1 MEKIIHKGKQ
11 GPHSLTMTEI
21 NQHKSIEDSLSQLIE
36 IVEKLRAP
44 GGCPWDRDQTQASL
58 LPYFLEE
65 IYEVIESVEEG
76 NMELLKEEL
85 GDILLH
91 VVFQAS
97 IGKENEDFTLQDSLN
112 YVNEKL
118 IRRHP
123 HVFADAKAEDPFHAK
138 QNWEAAKHDEKKRES
153 RLDGVPGTL
162 PALTRSQRLQEK
174 ASYAGFDWEKVEQV
188 WEKVHEEIGELKE
201 AEEKGITEQIEEEI
215 GDTLFSIVN
224 LSRFL
229 GISAETALRKTNRKF
244 TSRFAQVEK
253 ELKKR
258 GKKVEDS
265 SLEEM
270 DEIWN
275 VVKNHAD

>member
-11 GPHSLTMTEI
+11 GPHSLTMTEL

-123 HVFADAKAEDPFHAK
+123 HVFADAKAEGPFHAK

-174 ASYAGFDWEKVEQV
+174 ASYAGFDWKKVEQV

-201 AEEKGITEQIEEEI
+201 AEEKGITEKIEEEI

-275 VVKNHAD
+275 MVKNHVD

>member
-1 MEKIIHKGKQ
+1 
-11 GPHSLTMTEI
+11 MTEI
-21 NQHKSIEDSLSQLIE
+21 NQHKSTGDSLSQLIE

-44 GGCPWDRDQTQASL
+44 GGCPWDRDQTQVSL

-123 HVFADAKAEDPFHAK
+123 HVFADAKAEGPFNAK
-138 QNWEAAKHDEKKRES
+138 QNWESAKHDEKKRES

-174 ASYAGFDWEKVEQV
+174 ASYAGFDWKKVEQV

-201 AEEKGITEQIEEEI
+201 AEEKGITEQIEEEL

-244 TSRFAQVEK
+244 TSRFAKVEE

-258 GKKVEDS
+258 GKTVEDS

-275 VVKNHAD
+275 AVKNNDD

>member
-11 GPHSLTMTEI
+11 DPHSLTMTES
-21 NQHKSIEDSLSQLIE
+21 NQHKSIGDSLSQLIE

-118 IRRHP
+118 VRRHP

-138 QNWEAAKHDEKKRES
+138 QNWEEAKHDEKKRES

-174 ASYAGFDWEKVEQV
+174 ASYAGFDWKKVEQV

-201 AEEKGITEQIEEEI
+201 AEEKGVAQQIEEEI

-244 TSRFAQVEK
+244 TARFSLVEE

-258 GKKVEDS
+258 GKTVEDS

-275 VVKNHAD
+275 VIKNCTD

>member
-11 GPHSLTMTEI
+11 DPHSLTMTEI

-123 HVFADAKAEDPFHAK
+123 HVFADAKAEGPFHAK

-174 ASYAGFDWEKVEQV
+174 ASYAGFDWKKVEQV

-275 VVKNHAD
+275 MVKNHVD

>member
-123 HVFADAKAEDPFHAK
+123 HVFVDAKAEGPFHAK

-174 ASYAGFDWEKVEQV
+174 ASYAGFDWKKVEQV

-215 GDTLFSIVN
+215 GDTLFSVVN

-275 VVKNHAD
+275 MVKNHVD

>member
-1 MEKIIHKGKQ
+1 MEKIIHTGKQ
-11 GPHSLTMTEI
+11 ALHSLTMTEI
-21 NQHKSIEDSLSQLIE
+21 NQHKSIGDSLSQLIE

-65 IYEVIESVEEG
+65 IYEVIESVEEW

-123 HVFADAKAEDPFHAK
+123 HVFADAKAEGPFHAK

-174 ASYAGFDWEKVEQV
+174 ASYAGFDWKKVEQV

-275 VVKNHAD
+275 MVKNHVD

>member
-1 MEKIIHKGKQ
+1 MEKIIHKGKR

-21 NQHKSIEDSLSQLIE
+21 NQHKLIGDSLSQLIE

-174 ASYAGFDWEKVEQV
+174 ASYAGFDWKKVEQV

-275 VVKNHAD
+275 MVKNHVD

>member
-85 GDILLH
+85 GDVLLH

-123 HVFADAKAEDPFHAK
+123 HVFADAKAEGPFHAK

-174 ASYAGFDWEKVEQV
+174 ASYAGFDWKKVEQV

-275 VVKNHAD
+275 MVKNYVD

>member
-123 HVFADAKAEDPFHAK
+123 HVFADAKAEGPFHAK

-174 ASYAGFDWEKVEQV
+174 ASYAGFDWKKVEQV

-215 GDTLFSIVN
+215 GDTLFSVVN

-275 VVKNHAD
+275 KVKNHVD

>member
-11 GPHSLTMTEI
+11 GPHSLTMTEL

-123 HVFADAKAEDPFHAK
+123 HVFADAKAEGPFHAK

-174 ASYAGFDWEKVEQV
+174 ASYAGFDWKKVEQV

>member
-11 GPHSLTMTEI
+11 GSHSLTMTEI
-21 NQHKSIEDSLSQLIE
+21 NQHESIGDSLTQLME

-44 GGCPWDRDQTQASL
+44 GGCPWDREQTQASL

-123 HVFADAKAEDPFHAK
+123 HVFADAKAEDPFQAK

-174 ASYAGFDWEKVEQV
+174 ASYAGFDWKKVEQV

-244 TSRFAQVEK
+244 TARFAQVEK

-275 VVKNHAD
+275 MVKNHVD

>member
-123 HVFADAKAEDPFHAK
+123 HVFADAKAEGPFHAK

-174 ASYAGFDWEKVEQV
+174 ASYAGFDWKKVEQV

-275 VVKNHAD
+275 MVKNHVD